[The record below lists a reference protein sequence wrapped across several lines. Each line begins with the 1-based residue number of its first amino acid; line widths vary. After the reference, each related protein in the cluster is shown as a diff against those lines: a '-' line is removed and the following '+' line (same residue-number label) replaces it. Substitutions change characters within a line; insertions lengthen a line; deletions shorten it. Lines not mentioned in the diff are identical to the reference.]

1 MSNLANAITVLR
13 ILLAPVF
20 LWFLYAYYT
29 PSDFVNWILLAAFI
43 LVAATDGIDGAVAR
57 KTQTISKLGKL
68 LDPIADKV
76 LIGGAFVVL
85 SILDVCPWWATTA
98 ILVRELGMTIY
109 RFIVIKDRVIPASS
123 GGKLKTVLQCITI
136 GWFISP
142 LNVLTFNPNFSIGFG
157 LLYGAVFL
165 TWSTAFQ
172 YMKAAND

>member
-43 LVAATDGIDGAVAR
+43 FVAATDGIDGAVAR

-98 ILVRELGMTIY
+98 ILVRELGITIY
-109 RFIVIKDRVIPASS
+109 RLIVIKDRVIPASS
-123 GGKLKTVLQCITI
+123 GGKFKTVLQCIVI

-142 LNVLTFNPNFSIGFG
+142 LNAFTYNSNLTIGFG
-157 LLYGAVFL
+157 LLCLTVFITWL
-165 TWSTAFQ
+165 TALE
-172 YMKAAND
+172 YMRAAK